1 MTVNHIHSLL
11 ESNRTEELE
20 LVLETL
26 TKKLVAYSKW
36 ASSDEGVVGKFVDP
50 QVLSKELSLKFVDEG
65 EGPEGLFEDVDLLLD
80 NSVVTWNQG
89 FLDKLYA
96 STNPVGMASDMLLS
110 ILNTNS
116 HVFTVSPALT
126 IIEQRTAREY
136 ASLFGFRGPKPG
148 GLTFP
153 GGSYSNMT
161 SMHVARSILYPETK
175 LHGNGSH
182 KFAVFTSAHGHY
194 SVEKSAIM
202 LGLGSESLFKV
213 KVSPD
218 GRMIPEELENEIN
231 QAKAKGYTPFYVNAT
246 AGSTVYGSFD
256 DFEAISRIAKA
267 HGLWMHVDGSWGA
280 NVVFSKT
287 QRHKLKG
294 AELADSLTANP
305 HKMLGVP
312 TTCSF
317 LLVPDTKTLQ
327 IANSLQAP
335 YLFHS
340 SHDGDEYFDLADAT
354 MGCGRRPDALKLYL
368 AWHWYGTQGFGDRID
383 HAFDLTKYL
392 AERVK
397 LNPNFI
403 LVSEFPPPCLQTCF
417 YYAPGGK
424 LPQDEKEVSRITR
437 YIVGELQKRGTFLI
451 DYAPNSSGSGE
462 FFRVVI
468 NSPM

>member
-1 MTVNHIHSLL
+1 ML
-11 ESNRTEELE
+11 EANRTEELE

-26 TKKLVAYSKW
+26 SKKLVEYSKW
-36 ASSDEGVVGKFVDP
+36 ASSDDGMVGKYTDP
-50 QVLSKELSLKFVDEG
+50 VVLSKELNVKFDEKG
-65 EGPEGLFEDVDLLLD
+65 EGYKGLFKDVDLLLK

-96 STNPVGMASDMLLS
+96 STNPVGIASDMLLS

-126 IIEQRTAREY
+126 IIEQRTSKQY
-136 ASLFGFRGPKPG
+136 ANMFGFNGPKAG

-161 SMHVARSILYPETK
+161 SMHVARSILFPDTK
-175 LHGNGSH
+175 LHGNGDR

-202 LGLGSESLFKV
+202 LGLGSEAVFKV
-213 KVSPD
+213 KVFDD
-218 GRMIPEELENEIN
+218 GRMIPEELEKEIVR
-231 QAKAKGYTPFYVNAT
+231 AKENGYTPFYINST

-256 DFEAISRIAKA
+256 DFEAISTIAKA
-267 HGLWMHVDGSWGA
+267 HGLWMHVDGSWGG
-280 NVVFSKT
+280 NVVFSQN

-294 AELADSLTANP
+294 ASLADSLTVNP

-340 SHDGDEYFDLADAT
+340 SSDSDDYFDLADAT

-368 AWHWYGTQGFGDRID
+368 AWHWYGTQGFSERID
-383 HAFDLTKYL
+383 HAFDLTYYL
-392 AERVK
+392 AEKVS
-397 LNPNFI
+397 NSSQFV

-417 YYAPGGK
+417 YYAPQGK
-424 LPQDEKEVSRITR
+424 LSQDPKDVSDMTR
-437 YIVGELQKRGTFLI
+437 YIVRELQKRGTFLI
-451 DYAPNSSGSGE
+451 DYAPNSNGQGD